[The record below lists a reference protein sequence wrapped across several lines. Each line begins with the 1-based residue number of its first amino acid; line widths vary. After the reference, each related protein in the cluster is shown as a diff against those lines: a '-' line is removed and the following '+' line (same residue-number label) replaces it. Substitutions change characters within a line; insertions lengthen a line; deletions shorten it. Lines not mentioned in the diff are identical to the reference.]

1 MVIKANFLIYIE
13 EIHSERE
20 DIVPNQA
27 STLRCVMSFAAYII
41 LIDCILNF
49 CNNSVSLGFLLEKKW
64 LFCAPSSASCT

>member
-20 DIVPNQA
+20 GIVPNQA

-49 CNNSVSLGFLLEKKW
+49 SNKSVSLGLQVVLVVHST
-64 LFCAPSSASCT
+64 AGIS